1 MNSIESLRSITRRAI
16 PFRYV
21 SPGVCHLPTPSGSGS
36 GSSTP
41 SELDFTPIYQKS
53 GPSEIFLTLEGS
65 DVRIS
70 WALLSY
76 AHSYVVYRSTSPA
89 GPFLLAAANVLVDF
103 YVDAGLASGDYY
115 YKVTAIEPNFGETT
129 ASPVTGPITVP

>member
-1 MNSIESLRSITRRAI
+1 MNTIESLRAITRRAI
-16 PFRYV
+16 PFRYI
-21 SPGVCHLPTPSGSGS
+21 SPGVCHLPIPPGSGS

-41 SELDFTPIYQKS
+41 SELDFLPVRQKA

-65 DVRIS
+65 NVRIS

-76 AHSYVVYRSTSPA
+76 AHSYVIYRSTSPA

-129 ASPVTGPITVP
+129 ASPVTGPVTVP

>member
-1 MNSIESLRSITRRAI
+1 MNSLESLRAITRRAI
-16 PFRYV
+16 PFRYE
-21 SPGVCHLPTPSGSGS
+21 SPGVCHLAVPSGSGS
-36 GSSTP
+36 GSSTA
-41 SELDFTPIYQKS
+41 SELEFVPVLQKS
-53 GPSEIFLTLEGS
+53 GPTEIFLTLDGS
-65 DVRIS
+65 DVQIS
-70 WALLSY
+70 WEALSY
-76 AHSYVVYRSTSPA
+76 AHSYVIYRATDPE